1 VQTATPRRRRLPMDD
16 CRCFRKLFGMIVDR
30 DCRYTAAH
38 PN

>member
-1 VQTATPRRRRLPMDD
+1 VRTATPGRRPLAMDD

-30 DCRYTAAH
+30 ECPYTAAH